1 MSLPAELPSAY
12 PISDLRTRLN
22 DIETQARETRQP
34 IILTR
39 NGASSL
45 VVMDHEAYN
54 EQIRHE
60 RAVRKL
66 REAEIEAHY
75 RSESF
80 AHDDVKE
87 RMRKIIETAQML
99 YA

>member
-1 MSLPAELPSAY
+1 MPLPAEIPSSY

-22 DIETQARETRQP
+22 EIESEAHEGRRP
-34 IILTR
+34 IVLTR

-45 VVMDHEAYN
+45 VLMSSDAYN

-66 REAEIEAHY
+66 REAEIEEKY
-75 RSESF
+75 RSETYS
-80 AHDDVKE
+80 HEYVKE
-87 RMRKIIETAQML
+87 RVASIIDAAQML

>member
-1 MSLPAELPSAY
+1 MSLPAELPSTY

-22 DIETQARETRQP
+22 DIEAEAHETRSP

-39 NGASSL
+39 NGASTL
-45 VVMDHEAYN
+45 IVMDCDAYN

-66 REAEIEAHY
+66 REAEIEEQY
-75 RSESF
+75 RPESHS
-80 AHDDVKE
+80 HDFVKE
-87 RMRKIIETAQML
+87 RLAKIVETAEML

>member
-1 MSLPAELPSAY
+1 MLLPAELPSTY

-22 DIETQARETRQP
+22 EIEAEARETRNP

-45 VVMDHEAYN
+45 IVMDSEAFN
-54 EQIRHE
+54 EQLRHE

-66 REAEIEAHY
+66 REAEIEARY
-75 RSESF
+75 RAAAFSHET
-80 AHDDVKE
+80 VKDRVGKLVE
-87 RMRKIIETAQML
+87 AAEHLHA
-99 YA
+99 